1 MSASSAYPSSVIT
14 FTFPDN
20 PFYGR
25 VNDPTGAVVY
35 QLDLTKGLL
44 GGKKASSISRIGPK
58 GSFKPVGEINWG
70 GWTSSKNVVISGID
84 CGRLLVHRSTG
95 LFSSGEYWFTAGD
108 GREYYWKKK
117 ECFADSGRRVA
128 TYTQRMTRLLHS
140 NIPASLSVD
149 QSYSAPAVLD
159 FIVVS
164 ALMMEKKREDKEKS
178 RRNAAVSG
186 ASASATSSGGGGGG
200 GC

>member
-1 MSASSAYPSSVIT
+1 MSTSNAYPSSVIT
-14 FTFPDN
+14 FTFPDD

-35 QLDLTKGLL
+35 QLDLKKGLL

-58 GSFKPVGEINWG
+58 GSFEPVGEINWG
-70 GWTSSKNVVISGID
+70 GWTNSKNVVISGID
-84 CGRLLVHRSTG
+84 CGKLLVHRSRG

-117 ECFADSGRRVA
+117 ECFAASGQRVA
-128 TYTQRMTRLLHS
+128 TYTRKMIRLRHS
-140 NIPASLSVD
+140 NTPASLSVD

-164 ALMMEKKREDKEKS
+164 ALMLEKKREDEETNS
-178 RRNAAVSG
+178 TNAAVNA
-186 ASASATSSGGGGGG
+186 ASASAASSGG
-200 GC
+200 C